1 MNLLLNPANNPVLLG
16 EVNKHLVVLEKL
28 SGRLGHKNVVTG
40 LNGELGN
47 GGVGGVGSE
56 DW

>member
-1 MNLLLNPANNPVLLG
+1 MTLLLNPANNPVLLG

-40 LNGELGN
+40 LNGKLGN